1 MNKMLA
7 LVVSTYAYYKGME
20 VALNNTADT
29 IIEVSKD
36 KPSYTKA
43 AKSIAA
49 VGLGSAAMVGAV
61 KLIEAT
67 FGE

>member
-20 VALNNTADT
+20 VALNSTADALV
-29 IIEVSKD
+29 EVSKEE
-36 KPSYTKA
+36 PSYYKA